1 MWKLTVLFSRE
12 STRRRGRA
20 LPNSSEL
27 HAQWQACET
36 TAAIFSGLS
45 LIPATLD
52 YELRYAKNRDHSNC
66 LSNSFPDVY
75 RWLVLA
81 LTLSALFFLGRS
93 YILKRHWLMLK
104 FSRRSYAQ
112 QLIRYYR
119 KWKFLTVRL
128 VVEMLLLCIFPY
140 PILPE
145 VPLMMEERLMISLS
159 TPAAN
164 PVVNYC
170 LLLSELLY
178 CLMVIRVFF
187 VLRAF
192 LNYSIFADSTARR
205 ICAQFGEMADFSF
218 NVRAMARKDPHLFIL
233 ALIVILA
240 FVFTIPIRT
249 LERPY
254 QEVVHL
260 DWGGVINSMWFTAT
274 TLDISPYGDYF
285 TNTHPGRVFSYIL
298 AILCLC
304 LTSIAYTLMF
314 DYVDMSSNEM
324 YVYESIQASRLAAKV
339 IERWY
344 IYRKTLRTQTGTQGF
359 ALRSRFHKAAEAFAY
374 QLPRLSYRLGLSERQ
389 QSKKFQQ
396 MIDLDYSLWKIDS
409 KLGTGLTKVEIK
421 LTRSQAL
428 LRKAEV
434 LLAT

>member
-12 STRRRGRA
+12 STRRRGTVTYS
-20 LPNSSEL
+20 SSEL
-27 HAQWQACET
+27 HAQWQSCET
-36 TAAIFSGLS
+36 MAALFSVLS
-45 LIPATLD
+45 LVPASLD
-52 YELRYAKNRDHSNC
+52 YELRYAKDRDHDNC
-66 LSNSFPDVY
+66 LCNPLSDMY

-81 LTLSALFFLGRS
+81 LTLPALFFLGRS

-104 FSRRSYAQ
+104 FSQRSHAQ

-119 KWKFLTVRL
+119 KWKFLTVRMVL
-128 VVEMLLLCIFPY
+128 EMLLLCIFPY
-140 PILPE
+140 PSVPEVHLVLPE
-145 VPLMMEERLMISLS
+145 RYMISYAS
-159 TPAAN
+159 PAVY
-164 PVVNYC
+164 PVANYC

-187 VLRAF
+187 LLRAL

-205 ICAQFGEMADFSF
+205 ICAQFEEMADFSF

-233 ALIVILA
+233 VLILILE

-254 QEVVHL
+254 GAITRL
-260 DWGGVINSMWFTAT
+260 DWGSVLNAMWFTAT

-285 TNTHPGRVFSYIL
+285 TNTHLGRSFSYLL

-314 DYVDMSSNEM
+314 DYIDLSSNEM
-324 YVYESIQASRLAAKV
+324 YVYENIKASRLAAKV

-344 IYRKTLRTQTGTQGF
+344 LYHKALRTQTGTHGYV
-359 ALRSRFHKAAEAFAY
+359 LRSYFHKAAEEFAY
-374 QLPRLSYRLGLSERQ
+374 QLPRLSHRVGLSERQ

-396 MIDLDYSLWKIDS
+396 MIDLDYLMWRIDS
-409 KLGTGLTKVEIK
+409 KMSTNLTKVGIK
-421 LTRSQAL
+421 LARTQTL

>member
-1 MWKLTVLFSRE
+1 
-12 STRRRGRA
+12 
-20 LPNSSEL
+20 
-27 HAQWQACET
+27 
-36 TAAIFSGLS
+36 
-45 LIPATLD
+45 
-52 YELRYAKNRDHSNC
+52 
-66 LSNSFPDVY
+66 
-75 RWLVLA
+75 
-81 LTLSALFFLGRS
+81 
-93 YILKRHWLMLK
+93 MLK
-104 FSRRSYAQ
+104 FSRQSHAQ

-119 KWKFLTVRL
+119 KWKFITLRL

-140 PILPE
+140 PVLPE
-145 VPLMMEERLMISLS
+145 VPLLLEERRMVSFS
-159 TPAAN
+159 APAAY
-164 PVVNYC
+164 PVANYC

-178 CLMVIRVFF
+178 CLMVVRVFF

-192 LNYSIFADSTARR
+192 LNYSIFADSTARG
-205 ICAQFGEMADFSF
+205 ICAQFEEMADFSF

-254 QEVVHL
+254 GEVVRL
-260 DWGGVINSMWFTAT
+260 DWGVMFNAMWFTVT

-285 TNTHPGRVFSYIL
+285 TNTHLGRIFSYIL

-314 DYVDMSSNEM
+314 DYVDLSSKEM
-324 YVYESIQASRLAAKV
+324 FVYENIKASRLAAKV

-344 IYRKTLRTQTGTQGF
+344 IYQKAVRTQTGTHGF

-374 QLPRLSYRLGLSERQ
+374 QLPRLSHRVGLSERQ
-389 QSKKFQQ
+389 QSEKFQQ
-396 MIDLDYSLWKIDS
+396 LIDLDYVLGRIDS
-409 KLGTGLTKVEIK
+409 KLGTGIAKVGLK
-421 LTRSQAL
+421 LARTHAL
-428 LRKAEV
+428 LRKTEV